1 MKDIS
6 LLAIELSTDPTG
18 SDVDKFLELIL
29 NNMGKYDLIVT
40 PEFALAEKGV
50 MKKERMDELVE
61 KIRKASESS
70 GTLVVAG
77 ASYKDQCKL
86 YNAAELIANGTVQ
99 EYLKETTDV
108 ADSQLAKENGLEF
121 EKGNKQLPIEW
132 NNMYVG
138 VEICRDHGMGRLNR
152 NIQNFWDKEWVDMQI
167 VIGRDSGGYRGSSDA
182 TVNGCV
188 ISCDGKPKDPKNQYS
203 TGPCSDVQF
212 ASGGPPLANRKGP
225 CASYSFSINVGR

>member
-99 EYLKETTDV
+99 EYLKEAGMKTAEEAVDESTALTKTGDLDPDINKALV
-108 ADSQLAKENGLEF
+108 AWITRMQMVLSVSEGKIIARLMIDEKNVDGSVLQLATFVLQDFFEGRKKSMPF
-121 EKGNKQLPIEW
+121 EKLQPLTGSILQAVLQPF
-132 NNMYVG
+132 M
-138 VEICRDHGMGRLNR
+138 
-152 NIQNFWDKEWVDMQI
+152 KEARKV
-167 VIGRDSGGYRGSSDA
+167 
-182 TVNGCV
+182 
-188 ISCDGKPKDPKNQYS
+188 
-203 TGPCSDVQF
+203 
-212 ASGGPPLANRKGP
+212 LAEQQ
-225 CASYSFSINVGR
+225 AEEEDDIDEV